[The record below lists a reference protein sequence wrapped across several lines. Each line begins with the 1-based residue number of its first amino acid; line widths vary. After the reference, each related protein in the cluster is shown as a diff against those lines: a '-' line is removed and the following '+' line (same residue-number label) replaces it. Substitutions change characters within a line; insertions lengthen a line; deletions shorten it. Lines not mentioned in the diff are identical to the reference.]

1 MKKLL
6 YLLLLTPIIYLVS
19 CSSGKGDLTPE
30 PLPIEE
36 TIVGVTWQLLNVGGG
51 WFRLNEDYTYSPKDY
66 LCDTFAIE
74 GTWSL
79 DGDIISNTYFIGAVL
94 SLLYFP

>member
-6 YLLLLTPIIYLVS
+6 YLLLLTPIIYLAS

-36 TIVGVTWQLLNVGGG
+36 TIVGVTWQLFNVGGG
-51 WFRLNEDYTYSPKDY
+51 WFRLNDDYTYSTKFL
-66 LCDTFAIE
+66 LCDTFANV
-74 GTWSL
+74 GVWSL
-79 DGDIISNTYFIGAVL
+79 DADVINTDI
-94 SLLYFP
+94 LLEQ